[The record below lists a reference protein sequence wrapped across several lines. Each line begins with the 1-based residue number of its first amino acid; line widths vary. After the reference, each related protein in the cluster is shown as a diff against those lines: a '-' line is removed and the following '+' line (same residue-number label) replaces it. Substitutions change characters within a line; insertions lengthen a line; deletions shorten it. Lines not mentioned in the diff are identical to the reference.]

1 MKKKTFII
9 LLAVLGGL
17 AGGAEM
23 ASAGVVSPV
32 QSPARPFGLDIVGPV
47 QLAGSDARAAG
58 FQASVLPAVQGLVD
72 LSLVETQALSD
83 LPSFL
88 LDPSQLMLLTEA
100 DARVYFVGEGAGYHN
115 TLGFN
120 TQGGGVTG
128 GDPKLIFPDASSMQ
142 TYLQSLDYAAMRTP
156 NDPLLPGDFVDLGR
170 LAAGTRLDFFLI
182 ANGVYGG
189 QTVYS
194 TDASLNQ
201 DGLEHVIAL
210 HTKAFALN
218 DSPYLILGFEDLW
231 GGGDQDFNDLVFAVD
246 VGARNVNGLVQGDEP
261 STVVLLGSFL
271 GLALYLMNRR
281 TNRGWSV

>member
-1 MKKKTFII
+1 MKRKVFIA
-9 LLAVLGGL
+9 LLVSLGWLTGV
-17 AGGAEM
+17 AEM

-47 QLAGSDARAAG
+47 QLAGSDARAAA
-58 FQASVLPAVQGLVD
+58 FQTGVLPAVQGLVNM
-72 LSLVETQALSD
+72 SLVEMQALAD

-88 LDPSQLMLLTEA
+88 LDPSHLRLLTDA
-100 DARVYFVGEGAGYHN
+100 DVRAYFVGEGAGYHN

-142 TYLQSLDYAAMRTP
+142 TYLQSIDYAAMRTP
-156 NDPLLPGDFVDLGR
+156 NDPLLPGDFVDFGR

-189 QTVYS
+189 RTVYS
-194 TDASLNQ
+194 TDTSLNR
-201 DGLEHVIAL
+201 DGLEHVISL
-210 HTKAFALN
+210 HTRAFALN

-231 GGGDQDFNDLVFAVD
+231 GGGDQDFNDVVFAVD
-246 VGARNVNGLVQGDEP
+246 VGARNVNGLVHGDEP

-281 TNRGWSV
+281 TSRGWSV